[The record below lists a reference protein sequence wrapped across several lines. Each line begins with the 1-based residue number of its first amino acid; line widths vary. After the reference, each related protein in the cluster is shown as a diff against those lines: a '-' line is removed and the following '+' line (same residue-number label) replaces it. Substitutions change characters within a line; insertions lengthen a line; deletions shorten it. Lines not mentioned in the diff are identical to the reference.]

1 MMNLIEANQT
11 RRNQIDGDNI
21 VQQARSDEDQ
31 EAGQKSEIN
40 GAKVKVAG
48 NLLGLLNK
56 SDDKT
61 VAVPNLHVASV
72 DHVFC
77 LCDGFAVVAT
87 KHLLRSCEMPV
98 NANGIRSIFQHYALL
113 RRSAEEGLGACRRR

>member
-1 MMNLIEANQT
+1 MATIYFT
-11 RRNQIDGDNI
+11 
-21 VQQARSDEDQ
+21 
-31 EAGQKSEIN
+31 KSGAMRIKKPAKNEII

-48 NLLGLLNK
+48 NSLGLLNK

-61 VAVPNLHVASV
+61 VAVPDLHVASV

-87 KHLLRSCEMPV
+87 KHLQRSCETPV
-98 NANGIRSIFQHYALL
+98 STDGIRSIFQHCALL
-113 RRSAEEGLGACRRR
+113 RRFAGEGLGACL